1 MTLVA
6 DLVMVGA
13 GALCLG
19 GAVASRRRFGIA
31 ASAVMLAAMADLA
44 FLGLLPA
51 PVWAAALLI
60 AALLLGLGMRVESR
74 RAGADL
80 GGGSAAVRSG
90 PGVPRAAMIL
100 SALAYPAAAWLA
112 LGHSGAGVGAGWG
125 AGAGAGE
132 TGGVSGS
139 SHAGHGAD
147 TMLVAPLLL
156 TVALAAAL
164 VALCA
169 AALRSRRR
177 LLAAETGGMAAM
189 LLVMLV

>member
-6 DLVMVGA
+6 GLVMVGA

-51 PVWAAALLI
+51 PVWAGALLI
-60 AALLLGLGMRVESR
+60 AALLLGLGMRIESR

-100 SALAYPAAAWLA
+100 SALAYPAAAWLV

-125 AGAGAGE
+125 VGE